1 MIVGLT
7 MCCTHNDFYYAVD
20 KNLTIEIPDSTDTI
34 HGNFVCQFD
43 GKYNLVGIESVDS
56 FVVLFC
62 EHKDSLIFVMNSNND
77 SLIGG
82 FGAIGRAK
90 NEMIV
95 PMRECQFGKSI
106 NGDILMYVDDFN
118 KNSVLTFNFSKSLE
132 NNQLVYVK
140 KMPYEIINQSEQ
152 FACFSMSD
160 NEYVMYQGLAWE
172 DDVRDEKTIT
182 PYVYRSSD
190 SSNKKNIYHRMINGK
205 DIQKTFIYNI
215 MVKIKPDKSKLLL
228 AHGNIGQFT
237 ILDLDSWKS
246 IGVHEKTSYDFDY
259 LRELAEED
267 TKFFF
272 SKLKAYYTYCNV
284 TDEFIIMSRDGTHS
298 MREFEGI
305 DIFQPMICLFDWSGN
320 LIYSFI
326 AYEEIGPIALNM
338 HNKCIYG
345 IGTDNNVYKYDLSKV
360 L

>member
-1 MIVGLT
+1 
-7 MCCTHNDFYYAVD
+7 
-20 KNLTIEIPDSTDTI
+20 
-34 HGNFVCQFD
+34 
-43 GKYNLVGIESVDS
+43 
-56 FVVLFC
+56 
-62 EHKDSLIFVMNSNND
+62 
-77 SLIGG
+77 
-82 FGAIGRAK
+82 
-90 NEMIV
+90 
-95 PMRECQFGKSI
+95 
-106 NGDILMYVDDFN
+106 
-118 KNSVLTFNFSKSLE
+118 
-132 NNQLVYVK
+132 
-140 KMPYEIINQSEQ
+140 
-152 FACFSMSD
+152 
-160 NEYVMYQGLAWE
+160 
-172 DDVRDEKTIT
+172 
-182 PYVYRSSD
+182 
-190 SSNKKNIYHRMINGK
+190 MINGK

-272 SKLKAYYTYCNV
+272 SKLKVYYTYCNV

-298 MREFEGI
+298 MHEFEGI
-305 DIFQPMICLFDWSGN
+305 DIFQPMICFFDWSGN